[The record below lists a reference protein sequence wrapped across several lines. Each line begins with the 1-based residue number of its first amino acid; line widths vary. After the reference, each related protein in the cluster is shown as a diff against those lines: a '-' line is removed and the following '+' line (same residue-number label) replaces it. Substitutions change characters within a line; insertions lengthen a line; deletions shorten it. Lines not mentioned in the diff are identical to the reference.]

1 MTFQLLELGHPHL
14 RRQAQPV
21 QNIQSLATQQLIDD
35 LLDFVEQVGG
45 MGIAAPQVDVPV
57 QIVILSSKP
66 NTRYP
71 HAPLMPKTV
80 VINPEILARSD
91 EQEPGWEGCLSVP
104 GLRGLVP
111 RSNRIQVRYV
121 NREGKQVET
130 EYEGFIARVF
140 QHECDHLHGLLFT
153 DRVASPLDLMSERE
167 WQRQII
173 GQVEA

>member
-21 QNIQSLATQQLIDD
+21 KDIQSSETQQIIDD
-35 LLDFVEQVGG
+35 LLVFVEQVGG
-45 MGIAAPQVDVPV
+45 MGIAAPQVDVPL

-66 NTRYP
+66 NSRYP
-71 HAPLMPKTV
+71 HAPLMPQTV
-80 VINPEILARSD
+80 VINPEILILSD
-91 EQEPGWEGCLSVP
+91 EHESGWEGCLSVP

-111 RSNRIQVRYV
+111 RSTHIQVRYFD
-121 NREGKQVET
+121 RDGEQIET
-130 EYEGFIARVF
+130 EYGGFLARVF

>member
-21 QNIQSLATQQLIDD
+21 QNIQSPETQQLIDD
-35 LLDFVEQVGG
+35 LLVFVEQVGG
-45 MGIAAPQVDVPV
+45 MGIAAPQVDVPL

-66 NTRYP
+66 NSRYP

-80 VINPEILARSD
+80 VINPEILILSD
-91 EQEPGWEGCLSVP
+91 EQESGWEGCLSLP

-111 RSNRIQVRYV
+111 RSNHIQVRYI
-121 NREGKQVET
+121 NREGAQIET

-153 DRVASPLDLMSERE
+153 DRVVSPLDLMSERE

-173 GQVEA
+173 DQAEA